1 MKLQHNLGGLEGL
14 DPITPEIEV
23 FVEPWEKRIFG
34 IHTAMMALSNHL
46 DTANP
51 QYMIDQ
57 VPTTFKSFW
66 TWGHLRMGAEA
77 MHPFEY
83 FQLRYYEK
91 WLGGI
96 SGFFVSEGYITQ
108 EELDTRTA
116 ELLESS
122 EKAEAPLPMGGNP
135 AIDTQVVKY
144 LREGD
149 SPMRP
154 LAAPAKFSVGDQ
166 VRVKNT
172 LVADH
177 TRLPGNLQGHVAE
190 VVKVYD
196 NAFTYFFPTADG
208 IGTPMPVYSLA
219 FKPEELWAESL
230 MDPNSLYYNDI
241 FEVYLEA
248 A

>member
-1 MKLQHNLGGLEGL
+1 MKLQHSLGGLEGL
-14 DPITPEIEV
+14 DPITPVTEV
-23 FVEPWEKRIFG
+23 FVEPWETRIFG

-46 DTANP
+46 DESNP

-57 VPTTFKSFW
+57 VPTNFKSFW

-83 FQLRYYEK
+83 FRARYYEK

-96 SGFFVSEGYITQ
+96 SGFFVAEGYITQ

-116 ELLESS
+116 EYLEDS
-122 EKAEAPLPMGGNP
+122 EKAACPLPSGGNP
-135 AIDTQVVKY
+135 AIDQQVEKY

-154 LAAPAKFSVGDQ
+154 YSAPPKFAVGDT
-166 VRVKNT
+166 VRVKSS

-177 TRLPGNLQGHVAE
+177 TRLPGNLQGHLAE
-190 VVKVYD
+190 VVKVYEG
-196 NAFTYFFPTADG
+196 AFTYFFPTADG

-219 FKPEELWAESL
+219 FQPEELWEKSL
-230 MDPNSLYYNDI
+230 ADLNSVYYNDI

>member
-1 MKLQHNLGGLEGL
+1 MKLQHNLGGLQGL
-14 DPITPEIEV
+14 DPITPELDV
-23 FVEPWEKRIFG
+23 FVEPWETRIFG

-46 DTANP
+46 DTAVP
-51 QYMIDQ
+51 GYAIDD
-57 VPTTFKSFW
+57 VPTTFDSFW

-83 FQLRYYEK
+83 FRLRYYEK

-116 ELLESS
+116 EFLEDS
-122 EKAEAPLPMGGNP
+122 EKAAMPLPSGGDP
-135 AIDTQVVKY
+135 AIDAQVVKY

-154 LAAPAKFSVGDQ
+154 APAPPKFAVGDT
-166 VRVKNT
+166 VRIKDIDPV
-172 LVADH
+172 DH
-177 TRLPGNLQGHVAE
+177 SRLPGNLKGCIAT
-190 VVKVYD
+190 VVLVYD

-219 FKPEELWAESL
+219 FKPEDLWNEALADTHSI
-230 MDPNSLYYNDI
+230 YYNDI
-241 FEVYLEA
+241 FEVYIEA
-248 A
+248 V

>member
-14 DPITPEIEV
+14 DPITPEIKV

-46 DTANP
+46 DESLPDYA
-51 QYMIDQ
+51 IDQ

-66 TWGHLRMGAEA
+66 TWGHLRMGAEG

-83 FQLRYYEK
+83 FRIRYYEK

-96 SGFFVSEGYITQ
+96 SGFFVEEGYITQ

-116 ELLESS
+116 EFLADSA
-122 EKAEAPLPMGGNP
+122 KAAAPLPSGGDP
-135 AIDTQVVKY
+135 AIDSQVVKY

-149 SPMRP
+149 SPLRP
-154 LAAPAKFSVGDQ
+154 YANPPKFKVGDK
-166 VRVKNT
+166 VRVKN
-172 LVADH
+172 VSPAAH
-177 TRLPGNLQGHVAE
+177 SRLPGQLRGRVAE
-190 VVKVYD
+190 VVLVYD
-196 NAFTYFFPTADG
+196 GAYTYFFPTEDG

-219 FKPEELWAESL
+219 FKPEDIWDESVTE
-230 MDPNSLYYNDI
+230 PNLVYYNDI
-241 FEVYLEA
+241 FEVYIEPA
-248 A
+248 

>member
-14 DPITPEIEV
+14 DPVNVETKV

-46 DTANP
+46 DTSLP
-51 QYMIDQ
+51 DYVIDQ

-83 FQLRYYEK
+83 FRLRYYEK

-96 SGFFVSEGYITQ
+96 SGFFVEEGYIPQ
-108 EELDTRTA
+108 AELDTRTA
-116 ELLESS
+116 EFLEDS
-122 EKAEAPLPMGGNP
+122 EKAEAPLPSGGDP
-135 AIDTQVVKY
+135 AIDAQVLKY
-144 LREGD
+144 LQAGD
-149 SPMRP
+149 SPLRP
-154 LAAPAKFSVGDQ
+154 LSAPAKFKVGDQ
-166 VRVKNT
+166 VRVKD
-172 LVADH
+172 VSPAAH
-177 TRLPGNLQGHVAE
+177 SRLPGNLKGRVAE
-190 VVKVYD
+190 VVRVYEG
-196 NAFTYFFPTADG
+196 AFTYFFPTEDG
-208 IGTPMPVYSLA
+208 LGTPMPVYSLA
-219 FKPEELWAESL
+219 FKPEDLWDQSL
-230 MDPNSLYYNDI
+230 IDANSVYYNDI

>member
-14 DPITPEIEV
+14 DPITPVTEV

-46 DTANP
+46 DASLPDYAITE
-51 QYMIDQ
+51 

-66 TWGHLRMGAEA
+66 TWGHLRQGAEA

-83 FQLRYYEK
+83 FRLRYYEK

-96 SGFFVSEGYITQ
+96 SGFFVEEGYITQ

-116 ELLESS
+116 EFLEDS
-122 EKAEAPLPMGGNP
+122 EKAAAPLPSGGSP
-135 AIDTQVVKY
+135 AIDAQVVKY

-149 SPMRP
+149 SPLRP
-154 LAAPAKFSVGDQ
+154 RSAPPKFKVGDR
-166 VRVKNT
+166 VRVKN
-172 LVADH
+172 VSPAAH
-177 TRLPGNLQGHVAE
+177 SRLPGNLKGHVAE
-190 VVKVYD
+190 VVLVYEG
-196 NAFTYFFPTADG
+196 AFTYFFPTEDG

-219 FKPEELWAESL
+219 FKPEELWDQSVTE
-230 MDPNSLYYNDI
+230 PNSIYYNDI

-248 A
+248 V

>member
-14 DPITPEIEV
+14 DPINTEVKV

-46 DTANP
+46 DEAIP
-51 QYMIDQ
+51 DYQIDQ

-66 TWGHLRMGAEA
+66 SWGHLRMGAEG

-83 FQLRYYEK
+83 FRLRYYEK

-96 SGFFVSEGYITQ
+96 SGFFVEEGYITQ

-116 ELLESS
+116 EFLADSA
-122 EKAEAPLPMGGNP
+122 KAAAPLPIGGDT
-135 AIDTQVVKY
+135 AIDTQVDKY

-149 SPMRP
+149 SPLRP
-154 LAAPAKFSVGDQ
+154 YPNPPKFKVGDQ
-166 VRVKNT
+166 VRVKN
-172 LVADH
+172 VSPADH
-177 TRLPGNLQGHVAE
+177 SRLPGNLRGRVAK
-190 VVKVYD
+190 VVLVYEG
-196 NAFTYFFPTADG
+196 AFTYFFPTADG
-208 IGTPMPVYSLA
+208 LGTPMPVYSLA
-219 FKPEELWAESL
+219 FKPEDLWHESL
-230 MDPNSLYYNDI
+230 IDPKSVYYNDI